1 VHEHPVKKPSCTIEA
16 DIVATLLQYACH
28 DIPRHD
34 PALVDAARNAKDSK
48 SLKQS
53 GKKTT
58 KSVRDAAQGRD
69 QARRRTAGADRRIY
83 DSVFSA
89 VMRQRLPPGTKLTE
103 ATFCKLF
110 KVSRTIVR
118 KALQR
123 LAHEHIIELRPNR
136 GAIVAQPTPQ
146 ETREIFV
153 ARRAVE
159 AAIVPLA
166 TERATRPQI
175 ARLRSLVREEEAAF
189 HRGDRT
195 DWIRRGG
202 EFHLI
207 LAEVAGNKVLL
218 RYLTELVSRCSL
230 IIALY
235 ESPGSIPCASEEHN
249 ELIDLIAGGE
259 TRKAVDG
266 MDRHLL
272 AIERKLKLEDGQDSI
287 DLAQI
292 LGVEA

>member
-1 VHEHPVKKPSCTIEA
+1 
-16 DIVATLLQYACH
+16 
-28 DIPRHD
+28 
-34 PALVDAARNAKDSK
+34 
-48 SLKQS
+48 LKQS
-53 GKKTT
+53 GKKIT
-58 KSVRDAAQGRD
+58 KSVRDAGERRD
-69 QARRRTAGADRRIY
+69 KARRRTTGADRRIY

-89 VMRQRLPPGTKLTE
+89 VMGQRLRPGTKLTE
-103 ATFCKLF
+103 ATFCELF

-166 TERATRPQI
+166 IERATKPQI
-175 ARLRSLVREEEAAF
+175 ARLRNLVREEDAAF

-202 EFHLI
+202 EFHLL
-207 LAEVAGNKVLL
+207 LAEGAGNKVLL

-249 ELIDLIAGGE
+249 ELIDLIAAGE
-259 TRKAVDG
+259 TRKAVDKMG
-266 MDRHLL
+266 QHLL
-272 AIERKLKLEDGQDSI
+272 AIERKLKLEDGEDSI
-287 DLAQI
+287 DLARI
-292 LGVEA
+292 LGVET